1 MWIAIAHVSLGLLAA
16 LALALRASAE
26 ETQDGTAS
34 WLPPGAYRLEMRVAA
49 NASLPWF
56 GHAETVTTSTSW
68 VEIDR
73 EGGKLV
79 QRHQVCEVHDA
90 ARTRWRGLTYPRA
103 LVESLPTTEVRPVLE
118 ESADG
123 LAYQADLGREWLGTA
138 PGESLPRKADDP
150 RVQDTDGDGRPG
162 VTLRLHVLIGEAELL
177 VAQRTRAVLKGTV
190 VSPGRVTG
198 RVEMREFAQAI
209 LEASPHFLRFT
220 PDVHYD
226 PERSTFELV
235 RDDDAGCAARAA
247 GTQAVAVNP
256 SGDRVPAPR

>member
-1 MWIAIAHVSLGLLAA
+1 MWLAIARVSLGVLAM
-16 LALALRASAE
+16 LALALRASAGE
-26 ETQDGTAS
+26 KQGDTS
-34 WLPPGAYRLEMRVAA
+34 WLPPGSYRLEMRVAA

-73 EGGKLV
+73 ERGKLV
-79 QRHQVCEVHDA
+79 QHHQVCEVHDE

-103 LVESLPTTEVRPVLE
+103 LVESLPTTQVRPVLKATTE
-118 ESADG
+118 G
-123 LAYQADLGREWLGTA
+123 LEYQADLGREWLGTT
-138 PGESLPRKADDP
+138 PGESLPRQADDP

-162 VTLRLHVLIGEAELL
+162 VTLRLHVLTGEAELL
-177 VAQRTRAVLKGTV
+177 VAQRTRAVLNGTV

-226 PERSTFELV
+226 PEHSTFELV
-235 RDDDAGCAARAA
+235 RDDAAGCPARAA
-247 GTQAVAVNP
+247 AAQAVAVNP
-256 SGDRVPAPR
+256 SGDRVPVPR